1 MEEGFRSMAL
11 SGGSTPKIWFDLLS
25 ETFQQRLPWSELLCF
40 WGDERCVPPTH
51 AESNYKMTTEH
62 LLGKV
67 PVPEGHIFRI
77 LGEQPPVEEALRYS
91 RVLEDALPESN
102 GLPRF
107 DLVVLGMGD
116 DGHTASLVPGDP
128 VVEIEDRLV
137 AITDTY
143 RGHRR
148 MTLTRPAIDG
158 AGLIL
163 WIVSG
168 SDKAEMI
175 DRLVAG
181 DTSIPA
187 GVISQERAVLVTD
200 VT

>member
-1 MEEGFRSMAL
+1 MR
-11 SGGSTPKIWFDLLS
+11 
-25 ETFQQRLPWSELLCF
+25 
-40 WGDERCVPPTH
+40 RCVKFFYET
-51 AESNYKMTTEH
+51 N
-62 LLGKV
+62 
-67 PVPEGHIFRI
+67 R
-77 LGEQPPVEEALRYS
+77 
-91 RVLEDALPESN
+91 
-102 GLPRF
+102 GLNACS
-107 DLVVLGMGD
+107 DLC
-116 DGHTASLVPGDP
+116 DGAIAID
-128 VVEIEDRLV
+128 DRLV
-137 AITDTY
+137 AITGIY